1 MEIFLTSEAWI
12 ALLTLTFLE
21 IVLGVDN
28 IIFISIISNRV
39 PKEKQRYTRNLGLG
53 LALVMRI
60 GLLFGIT
67 WIIGFTEPLFSAFEH
82 EVSAKDLILIIGGLF
97 LIGKSTTEIHHTLEG
112 DIHEG
117 KEKATT
123 TVGKV
128 ILQIVAL
135 DIVFSFDSI
144 LTAVGLTT
152 EIIIMIIA
160 VSLAMIVMMT
170 FAGRISNFIN
180 KHPSLQ
186 MLAMSFLILIGFMLV
201 LEGIGEHIEK
211 GYIYFAVFFSLTVE
225 FLNMRRMKN
234 AMAVK
239 LRKRIVGETNQD
251 QTPE

>member
-1 MEIFLTSEAWI
+1 MEVLLTSEGII

-28 IIFISIISNRV
+28 IIFISIISNRL
-39 PKEKQRYTRNLGLG
+39 PEHQQRKTRNLGLF

-60 GLLFGIT
+60 GLLLGIS
-67 WIIGFTEPLFSAFEH
+67 WIIGFTEPLFTVLEH
-82 EVSAKDLILIIGGLF
+82 DISIKDLILIIGGLF
-97 LIGKSTTEIHHTLEG
+97 LIGKSTTEIHESLEL
-112 DIHEG
+112 DEHE
-117 KEKATT
+117 EKKKVATS
-123 TVGKV
+123 VSKV

-135 DIVFSFDSI
+135 DMVFSFDSI

-152 EIIIMIIA
+152 EVMIMIVA
-160 VSLAMIVMMT
+160 VIIAMIVMMT

-201 LEGIGEHIEK
+201 LEGLGEHIPK

-225 FLNMRRMKN
+225 SLNMLRRRKI
-234 AMAVK
+234 AALK
-239 LRKRIVGETNQD
+239 LRKKITS
-251 QTPE
+251 